1 MFKGNVGRK
10 GDPFQGPKG
19 GSCLTPGNELSEETH
34 ADEIRDFT
42 GKGLPDRTAGSR
54 VREPREHFSA
64 TCFAVSGFM
73 MLGLISG
80 LSLVSHSNS
89 GSFLVA
95 CTSLSQDGFQQG
107 FWDVGRTYGLV
118 SPLSF

>member
-42 GKGLPDRTAGSR
+42 GKGLPDREQQGKGTQGELLCHMFCSLRFYDVGVGFR
-54 VREPREHFSA
+54 V
-64 TCFAVSGFM
+64 VSGQ
-73 MLGLISG
+73 
-80 LSLVSHSNS
+80 
-89 GSFLVA
+89 SF
-95 CTSLSQDGFQQG
+95 
-107 FWDVGRTYGLV
+107 
-118 SPLSF
+118 